1 LPHVAR
7 DGTPGAFDHGC
18 SGAAGS
24 PSMPAP
30 LTMRV
35 MNRDDTCS
43 PCTHNIRAP
52 LPLCTCR
59 LPQLQPMR
67 SPITVD
73 DVARL
78 LTALLPLSIRLGA
91 RRRAGAGDR
100 CVSHTCGTAAEACGE
115 QAVAG
120 RAGATSAAPHGRAG
134 TEIAACARIGTRKR
148 RITMNAPFLNS
159 MRVQHRATPPRASK
173 SSMHACRLSTATFAA
188 H

>member
-1 LPHVAR
+1 MVGLRFSRHAGGAWGLPHVAR

-73 DVARL
+73 DVARH

-100 CVSHTCGTAAEACGE
+100 CVSRTRAARRLRRAASRRWQGG
-115 QAVAG
+115 QG
-120 RAGATSAAPHGRAG
+120 RP
-134 TEIAACARIGTRKR
+134 
-148 RITMNAPFLNS
+148 
-159 MRVQHRATPPRASK
+159 VQLPTVELGLKSPRAPGSA
-173 SSMHACRLSTATFAA
+173 HANDALQ
-188 H
+188 